1 MLKSNPFPN
10 DFSLVGSAAAP
21 HVQSSLGTLKVTQ
34 QLQWTLMGHWG
45 AVLHITG
52 LLPLQSKRFQQS
64 AAAAIWGG
72 RKENLPSLAGGGVF
86 SPPSTWPLVDRLH
99 VSARKR
105 KIKLLQI
112 VPACHRYNPV
122 PKSLI
127 NWVFA
132 STVNLADLS
141 QEPLL
146 PPQHFT
152 TLNQWVKG
160 STEQRFGDTAEKL
173 GTAPICH

>member
-64 AAAAIWGG
+64 AAAAIWEEG
-72 RKENLPSLAGGGVF
+72 RKIFLLWQEGGGVF
-86 SPPSTWPLVDRLH
+86 YFFSPRFPHGPPVDRLRI
-99 VSARKR
+99 SASKR
-105 KIKLLQI
+105 KINLLQI

-122 PKSLI
+122 SKSLI
-127 NWVFA
+127 NSGFA
-132 STVNLADLS
+132 STINLADLPP
-141 QEPLL
+141 EPLSS
-146 PPQHFT
+146 PPPASS
-152 TLNQWVKG
+152 
-160 STEQRFGDTAEKL
+160 STKSAG
-173 GTAPICH
+173 